1 MTIKCKDRF
10 QTELT
15 LISGWFCLFMLKLT
29 LFGSPQAS
37 WPGEQ
42 AVQFATSKTEV
53 LLYYLALTGKAH
65 SRHALAGLLWPDA
78 TEVSARKNLR
88 DALYGLRRRLD
99 DYLIA
104 DHQILAFN
112 RALPYFLDV
121 EKFRATLTSA
131 PEQCTTAELQA
142 AVDLYQGELLA
153 GFAIHAND
161 SYEEWLRFEREHLRM
176 LAVRAMHLLAAR
188 YLDDANWGVGLEI
201 TQRLLILDSY
211 DEAAHRQRMRML
223 AACGQYGAAV
233 AQYEQCRQLLE
244 TEVGVSPS
252 RETQALLTRIREG
265 QQVQP
270 ATGAF
275 PLPSLHSL
283 PWSAPPVANGQMA
296 GLVTAPTVIQT
307 DLQFDDGDLFRNALF
322 LGRNQE
328 LTQLNE
334 FLTVQRLRLVTL
346 LGIGG
351 QGKTTLAA
359 ALVFR
364 LTNQERPAITPSITT
379 ITATAEQ
386 CDGVAQPALP
396 PFQRILWRSLRNA
409 PPLNELLHSWFQSM
423 LDPATD
429 YQSLSLEQQLKLLL
443 THLHQ
448 FSYLLILDNFESI
461 LDGGEQNGRYRKG
474 YEAYAQL
481 LERIATYAHQS
492 SLLLTSRELPL
503 SYEQLA
509 GNATVATLHLNG
521 LAPTDALQLMQKL
534 SIESDQTA
542 LTTLIGRYSGNPLAL
557 KLAAQT
563 IQNLFGGS
571 LVTFLQNE
579 ALIFDSIRH
588 LLDQQF
594 QRLSTQEADIL
605 LWLAIE
611 REAVAPHVIWE
622 DFAAQ
627 PLRRNFLEALRS
639 LQRRALLEIEETGAG
654 HQPPIR
660 LALPNFWVE
669 YLTDRLVEA
678 CCEELFQ
685 GHFDWFS
692 RYALCKAQSAEHLR
706 EVQWRLLVQ
715 PIAQRL
721 QSRWRQRTGHQL
733 RQLVTQLR
741 TCLTDASGYAGT
753 NLIHLFLQLNLS
765 LADLD
770 FSQLSLRQVDLRH
783 AHLQRVNFA
792 EADLS
797 HSIFVESFN
806 GVLALAFSPNGK
818 LLAAATTDGNIYLWN
833 TQDHQLV
840 GIGQGNGRWIWSLAF
855 SPDGQQLASSGAEQ
869 LVRLWNV
876 APLRAEPS
884 DTFHTLTAQTMLRGH
899 TDTVFTVAFSPDGQQ
914 LASGS
919 ADQSICLW
927 QVATGTLVNTF
938 CDHVGPIF
946 TLAFDPTGTLLA
958 SAGRDR
964 VVRIWDLAARTL
976 RHHCIG
982 HTEEVIDLRFHYV
995 TATGITWLITGSRD
1009 QSVRLWASDSG
1020 QLHHTLVDA
1029 NNEILAIAASPGG
1042 HLLAA
1047 SGADHMIRCWDLT
1060 TMQLRYSFSGH
1071 GDAVRALAFSADG
1084 ITLASGGNDQ
1094 TIRLWDTEKRRALYT
1109 IQGYKNEISALA
1121 ISPDGTLLA
1130 NGNANHVIY
1139 LWPLQQPADLPPCQ
1153 GPTPEPQ
1160 PEVQP
1165 RQALHGHYGA
1175 VRAVAFHP
1183 DGSLLVSGGDDDSIR
1198 LWQLAAGRWTEHQIL
1213 RGHMGAVLTVAFSP
1227 DGQLL
1232 ATGSADTTIRL
1243 WDLQRMACTHIVR
1256 GHKKMVNALAFSL
1269 DGQYLASVD
1278 DGGMLLLHQT
1288 SDLMAANKLGSGQAI
1303 WRMDTDNSALFT
1315 LAFSQD
1321 SQLLAI
1327 GGAEKTIQLWQINER
1342 RLVTSWAGHSSS
1354 IYTLAFSP
1362 DGRYLASGSGDQQIC
1377 LWVLPSGALYQR
1389 WSGHSG
1395 LVCALRFDPTGQ
1407 LLISGSADQT
1417 IRLWRIGTPGEPQL
1431 LHPPGPYRGL
1441 NISGTIGLTRAKRA
1455 VLKALGA
1462 VEQS

>member
-1 MTIKCKDRF
+1 MTPETERPHDGAAGHRHRLERRIRAEDERADDRPLGAEVSSDDIDMVRF
-10 QTELT
+10 
-15 LISGWFCLFMLKLT
+15 
-29 LFGSPQAS
+29 
-37 WPGEQ
+37 PGEQ
-42 AVQFATSKTEV
+42 AM
-53 LLYYLALTGKAH
+53 L
-65 SRHALAGLLWPDA
+65 
-78 TEVSARKNLR
+78 
-88 DALYGLRRRLD
+88 
-99 DYLIA
+99 
-104 DHQILAFN
+104 
-112 RALPYFLDV
+112 
-121 EKFRATLTSA
+121 
-131 PEQCTTAELQA
+131 ELQVGPT
-142 AVDLYQGELLA
+142 AVLESPGGPLGLEPLSERLA
-153 GFAIHAND
+153 PLSGLASPRA
-161 SYEEWLRFEREHLRM
+161 RM
-176 LAVRAMHLLAAR
+176 LAGERAPAVR
-188 YLDDANWGVGLEI
+188 
-201 TQRLLILDSY
+201 TRLVRRRPPV
-211 DEAAHRQRMRML
+211 EA
-223 AACGQYGAAV
+223 
-233 AQYEQCRQLLE
+233 
-244 TEVGVSPS
+244 EVGVDLVA
-252 RETQALLTRIREG
+252 RDERLAETFTFSCR
-265 QQVQP
+265 
-270 ATGAF
+270 
-275 PLPSLHSL
+275 
-283 PWSAPPVANGQMA
+283 PVAGELDAVVVHFSEPMGSGLEWSMA
-296 GLVTAPTVIQT
+296 
-307 DLQFDDGDLFRNALF
+307 
-322 LGRNQE
+322 
-328 LTQLNE
+328 
-334 FLTVQRLRLVTL
+334 
-346 LGIGG
+346 
-351 QGKTTLAA
+351 
-359 ALVFR
+359 
-364 LTNQERPAITPSITT
+364 
-379 ITATAEQ
+379 
-386 CDGVAQPALP
+386 
-396 PFQRILWRSLRNA
+396 
-409 PPLNELLHSWFQSM
+409 
-423 LDPATD
+423 DP
-429 YQSLSLEQQLKLLL
+429 
-443 THLHQ
+443 
-448 FSYLLILDNFESI
+448 
-461 LDGGEQNGRYRKG
+461 
-474 YEAYAQL
+474 
-481 LERIATYAHQS
+481 
-492 SLLLTSRELPL
+492 
-503 SYEQLA
+503 LA
-509 GNATVATLHLNG
+509 G
-521 LAPTDALQLMQKL
+521 
-534 SIESDQTA
+534 
-542 LTTLIGRYSGNPLAL
+542 
-557 KLAAQT
+557 
-563 IQNLFGGS
+563 S
-571 LVTFLQNE
+571 L
-579 ALIFDSIRH
+579 
-588 LLDQQF
+588 
-594 QRLSTQEADIL
+594 
-605 LWLAIE
+605 
-611 REAVAPHVIWE
+611 
-622 DFAAQ
+622 AAQ
-627 PLRRNFLEALRS
+627 PLDPGDATRGDLRSDDAVAESWLVELRPATAAAVRFRAVRTVPLEAAVPVPLAWVEAAEQPGGTVAIRGEAGERPEIANHRLRELPPGAES
-639 LQRRALLEIEETGAG
+639 KAGVLELAYGAPRQIAGVGPAAELLPPSIAAAARAWAWRQSTVCWCYESGGLEWETTFDVENLG
-654 HQPPIR
+654 R
-660 LALPNFWVE
+660 DSVSLALPEGLRVE
-669 YLTDRLVEA
+669 RVIVAGEPVAAALT
-678 CCEELFQ
+678 
-685 GHFDWFS
+685 GS
-692 RYALCKAQSAEHLR
+692 
-706 EVQWRLLVQ
+706 
-715 PIAQRL
+715 
-721 QSRWRQRTGHQL
+721 
-733 RQLVTQLR
+733 
-741 TCLTDASGYAGT
+741 DASGLAIPLPPGSGRISILVRGVGGGDERFGWWRIGDVSCGIDVPVLERDARLMLPPGLVT
-753 NLIHLFLQLNLS
+753 NMGVDGRGPLGRLFGAVS
-765 LADLD
+765 EWPADQ
-770 FSQLSLRQVDLRH
+770 FTKRGFGS
-783 AHLQRVNFA
+783 
-792 EADLS
+792 
-797 HSIFVESFN
+797 
-806 GVLALAFSPNGK
+806 VLL
-818 LLAAATTDGNIYLWN
+818 TDG
-833 TQDHQLV
+833 
-840 GIGQGNGRWIWSLAF
+840 GNAGMVVVRRRWIWSLAF

-976 RHHCIG
+976 CHHCIG

>member
-1 MTIKCKDRF
+1 
-10 QTELT
+10 
-15 LISGWFCLFMLKLT
+15 MLKLT

-37 WPGEQ
+37 LPGEQ
-42 AVQFATSKTEV
+42 AVQFATSKTEA
-53 LLYYLALTGKAH
+53 LLYYLVLTGKAH

-78 TEVSARKNLR
+78 NEVSARKNLR

-104 DHQILAFN
+104 DHQILVFN

-121 EKFRATLTSA
+121 ETFRATVTAA
-131 PEQCTTAELQA
+131 PEQRTTAELQA

-161 SYEEWLRFEREHLRM
+161 SYEEWLRLEREHLRM
-176 LAVRAMHLLAAR
+176 LAVRAMHLLTAR
-188 YLDDANWGVGLEI
+188 YLDDANWGAGLEI

-252 RETQALLTRIREG
+252 RETQTLLMRIREG
-265 QQVQP
+265 QQAQP
-270 ATGAF
+270 LTVS
-275 PLPSLHSL
+275 PILPSLPSL
-283 PWSAPPVANGQMA
+283 PWSTATAANGPPA
-296 GLVTAPTVIQT
+296 WPATAPTVIQT

-334 FLTVQRLRLVTL
+334 FLTVQRMRLVTV
-346 LGIGG
+346 LGMGG
-351 QGKTTLAA
+351 QGKTTLAG

-364 LTNQERPAITPSITT
+364 LTNLDLPAIAQPVASITV
-379 ITATAEQ
+379 AAEQ
-386 CDGVAQPALP
+386 CDAVVQPALP

-409 PPLNELLHSWFQSM
+409 PRLNELLHSWLQSM

-443 THLHQ
+443 IQLHHLP
-448 FSYLLILDNFESI
+448 YLLILDNFESI
-461 LDGGEQNGRYRKG
+461 LDGGEQTGRYREG

-481 LERIATYAHQS
+481 LDRIATYAHQS
-492 SLLLTSRELPL
+492 TLLLTSRELPL

-509 GNATVATLHLNG
+509 SNPTVATLHLNG
-521 LAPTDALQLMQKL
+521 LLPTDALQLMQKL

-542 LTTLIGRYSGNPLAL
+542 LTTLVSRYSGNPLAL

-563 IQNLFGGS
+563 VQNLFGGS

-594 QRLSTQEADIL
+594 QRLSALEAEIL

-622 DFAAQ
+622 NFAAQ

-654 HQPPIR
+654 YQPPIR
-660 LALPNFWVE
+660 LSLPNFWVE
-669 YLTDRLVEA
+669 YLTDRLVEV

-685 GHFDWFS
+685 GRFDWFS
-692 RYALCKAQSAEHLR
+692 RYALCKAQSAEYLR

-715 PIAQRL
+715 PVAQRL
-721 QSRWRQRTGHQL
+721 QSRWRQRTVHQL
-733 RQLVTQLR
+733 RQLVTKLH

-765 LADLD
+765 MAELD
-770 FSQLSLRQVDLRH
+770 FSQLSLRQADLRH

-792 EADLS
+792 DAELS

-806 GVLALAFSPNGK
+806 GVLALTFSPNGK

-833 TQDHQLV
+833 TRDHQLV

-855 SPDGQQLASSGAEQ
+855 SPDGQQLASSCADQ

-876 APLRAEPS
+876 APLSKESS
-884 DTFHTLTAQTMLRGH
+884 DTFHTLTVHSVLHGH

-914 LASGS
+914 LVSGS
-919 ADQSICLW
+919 ADQSIRLW
-927 QVATGTLVNTF
+927 QVATGALLDTF
-938 CDHVGPIF
+938 YDHVGPIF
-946 TLAFDPTGTLLA
+946 SLAFDPTGTLLA
-958 SAGRDR
+958 SAGRDH
-964 VVRIWDLAARTL
+964 VVRIWDLATHTL

-982 HTEEVIDLRFHYV
+982 HTEDVIDLCFHYV
-995 TATGITWLITGSRD
+995 SATGITWLITGSRD

-1020 QLHHTLVDA
+1020 QLRHTLVDA
-1029 NNEILAIAASPGG
+1029 NNEILALAASPGG
-1042 HLLAA
+1042 YLLAA
-1047 SGADHMIRCWDLT
+1047 SGADHIIRCWDLT
-1060 TMQLRYSFSGH
+1060 TMQLRYSLSGH

-1139 LWPLQQPADLPPCQ
+1139 LWLLKQHADLPLRQ
-1153 GPTPEPQ
+1153 APTQEPYA
-1160 PEVQP
+1160 EVQP
-1165 RQALHGHYGA
+1165 LQTLQGHYGA

-1183 DGSLLVSGGDDDSIR
+1183 DGTLLASGGDDDSIR
-1198 LWQLAAGRWTEHQIL
+1198 LWQFNVDQWGEHQLL
-1213 RGHMGAVLTVAFSP
+1213 RGHTGAVMAIAFSP

-1232 ATGSADTTIRL
+1232 ASGSADHTIRL
-1243 WDLQRMACTHIVR
+1243 WDLQHTACHIVR
-1256 GHKKMVNALAFSL
+1256 GHKKMVNTLAFSP
-1269 DGQYLASVD
+1269 DGQYLASAD
-1278 DGGMLLLHQT
+1278 DGGMLLLHHT
-1288 SDLMAANKLGSGQAI
+1288 SDLMTANKQGMDQAL
-1303 WRMDTDNSALFT
+1303 WRMATNNSALFT
-1315 LAFSQD
+1315 LAFSPD
-1321 SQLLAI
+1321 GQLLAL
-1327 GGAEKTIQLWQINER
+1327 GGAEKTIQLWQISAR
-1342 RLVTSWAGHSSS
+1342 RLLTSWEGHSSS

-1362 DGRYLASGSGDQQIC
+1362 DGRHLASGSGDQQIC
-1377 LWVLPSGALYQR
+1377 LWALPTGALRQR
-1389 WSGHSG
+1389 WSGHKG
-1395 LVCALRFDPTGQ
+1395 LVCALRFDFTGQ
-1407 LLISGSADQT
+1407 LLISSSADQT
-1417 IRLWRIGTPGEPQL
+1417 IRLWPIGTYGEPRL
-1431 LHPPGPYRGL
+1431 LHPPGPYHGM
-1441 NISGTIGLTRAKRA
+1441 NITGATGLTSAKRA

-1462 VEQS
+1462 VDQSQSLDLGSTILNNQ